1 MFYSYMDSPV
11 GKLFLAGDQEGIRFI
26 NFPKEKKPVV
36 PDSDW
41 VEMPA
46 FFTSAVAELEE
57 YFAGSRRH
65 FSVDI
70 QPRGTDFQL
79 SVWRALQKVPYGK
92 TVSYGELA
100 KRVGN
105 PNASRAVGAANGA
118 NPIPIIIPC
127 HRVIGAGGNLTGF
140 GGGLAVKQFLLELE
154 GAIA

>member
-1 MFYSYMDSPV
+1 MFYCYMDSPI
-11 GKLFLAGDQEGIRFI
+11 GKLFLAGDQGKLKFI

-36 PDSDW
+36 PDPDW
-41 VEMPA
+41 VEVPS

-57 YFAGSRRH
+57 YFAGNRRH

-70 QPRGTDFQL
+70 QPQGTDFQL
-79 SVWRALQKVPYGK
+79 RIWRALQKVPYGK

-127 HRVIGAGGNLTGF
+127 HRVIGASGNLTGF

-154 GAIA
+154 GAL